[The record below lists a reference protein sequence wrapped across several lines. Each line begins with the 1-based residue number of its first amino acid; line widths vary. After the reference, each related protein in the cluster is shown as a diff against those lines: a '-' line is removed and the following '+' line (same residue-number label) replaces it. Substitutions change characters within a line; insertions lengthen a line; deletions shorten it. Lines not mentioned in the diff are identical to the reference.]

1 MDTSGASA
9 SNVHFVRVSN
19 RDTLGQRQNWHGRS
33 FCVCDCRSLSEFR
46 LQRKVGE
53 GQNSTVYHAVH
64 CSSETVVA
72 LKVYAKCTLTAV
84 TRRQVQR
91 EIEIQGRLD
100 HEHIAKLVRQRCAES
115 N

>member
-1 MDTSGASA
+1 M
-9 SNVHFVRVSN
+9 
-19 RDTLGQRQNWHGRS
+19 
-33 FCVCDCRSLSEFR
+33 CDCRSLSEFR